1 MASLALTRAALL
13 GTMGL
18 LAAHASVYRPHFS
31 RAEFG
36 KSECNEAL
44 WSKISFSLF
53 LSEVHDD

>member
-1 MASLALTRAALL
+1 MAPLALTRAALL

-18 LAAHASVYRPHFS
+18 LAAHASVYRPHVS

-44 WSKISFSLF
+44 LSKNFFSPFSFGGA
-53 LSEVHDD
+53 